1 MERFSRL
8 DCWSCA
14 SNNLAQYG
22 MSPRNK
28 DEKFSGWGM
37 ICPKIIKRSFPNNK
51 RRFEISKTAS
61 D

>member
-1 MERFSRL
+1 
-8 DCWSCA
+8 
-14 SNNLAQYG
+14 